1 MSEPQGKPD
10 AQGSPPRACVIGWP
24 VAHSRS
30 PLIHGYWLETYG
42 LRGRYEKQAVPPED
56 IPAFLDRFAASGLV
70 GANVTVPHKELAY
83 ELVDRREAAA
93 EAVRAVNT
101 LWLDDGQLVGD
112 NTDVYGFLA
121 NLDERAPDWDRGNR
135 AAVIG
140 AGGAARAV
148 LKGLID
154 RGFSE
159 IRLANRTV
167 SKAQGL
173 ADAFGPAVKPVAWAE
188 RDAMLDGCGLL
199 VNTTSLGMEG
209 APTLEIDLAAL
220 PHDAVV
226 TDIVYVPL
234 KTPLL
239 RQAAEQ
245 GLRTVDGLGML
256 LHQAVPGFARW
267 FGVRPDVT
275 LELRARIVA
284 DIEQDKAAS

>member
-1 MSEPQGKPD
+1 MSEANDNG
-10 AQGSPPRACVIGWP
+10 PRACVIGWP

-30 PLIHGYWLETYG
+30 PLIHGYWLEKYS
-42 LRGRYEKQAVPPED
+42 LRGHYDKQAVPPED
-56 IPAFLDRFAASGLV
+56 FPAFLDGFAESGLV

-83 ELVDRREAAA
+83 ELVDRREPAA
-93 EAVRAVNT
+93 EAARAVNT

-112 NTDVYGFLA
+112 NTDIYGFLA
-121 NLDERAPDWDRGNR
+121 NLDEGAPGWDGGSR
-135 AAVIG
+135 AAVLG

-154 RGFSE
+154 RGFTE

-167 SKAQGL
+167 SKAQAL
-173 ADAFGPAVKPVAWAE
+173 AEAFGPAVHPVAWTE
-188 RDAMLDGCGLL
+188 RDAMLDGCALL

-209 APTLEIDLAAL
+209 SPALDIDLAAL
-220 PHDAVV
+220 PGDAVV

-234 KTPLL
+234 QTPLL
-239 RQAAEQ
+239 REAAGR
-245 GLRTVDGLGML
+245 GLRAVDGLGML

-267 FGVRPDVT
+267 FGVRPEVT
-275 LELRARIVA
+275 PELRARIVA

>member
-1 MSEPQGKPD
+1 MPEAKESG
-10 AQGSPPRACVIGWP
+10 PRACVIGWP

-30 PLIHGYWLETYG
+30 PLIHGYWLEQYRLSG
-42 LRGRYEKQAVPPED
+42 HYDKQAVPPED
-56 IPAFLDRFAASGLV
+56 FPAFLDSFAESGFV

-83 ELVDRREAAA
+83 ELVDRREPAAD
-93 EAVRAVNT
+93 AVRAVNT
-101 LWLDDGQLVGD
+101 IWLDDGQLVGD

-121 NLDERAPDWDRGNR
+121 NLDEGAPGWDGGSH

-154 RGFSE
+154 RGFTG

-173 ADAFGPAVKPVAWAE
+173 AEAFGPAVQPVAWAE
-188 RDAMLDGCGLL
+188 RGAMLDGCALL

-209 APTLEIDLAAL
+209 SPALDIDLAAL
-220 PHDAVV
+220 PDDAVV

-234 KTPLL
+234 QTPLL
-239 RQAAEQ
+239 RAAEAR

-267 FGVRPDVT
+267 FGVRPEVT
-275 LELRARIVA
+275 PELRARIVA
-284 DIEQDKAAS
+284 DIEQDKAASW

>member
-1 MSEPQGKPD
+1 MPEAKESD
-10 AQGSPPRACVIGWP
+10 PRACVIGWP

-30 PLIHGYWLETYG
+30 PLIHSYWLEKYG
-42 LRGRYEKQAVPPED
+42 LRGHYDKHAVPPED
-56 IPAFLDRFAASGLV
+56 FPAFLDNFAESGFV

-83 ELVDRREAAA
+83 ELVDRREPAA

-121 NLDERAPDWDRGNR
+121 NLDDGAPGWDGGSD

-154 RGFSE
+154 RGFTE

-173 ADAFGPAVKPVAWAE
+173 AEAFGPAVQPVAWVE
-188 RDAMLDGCGLL
+188 RDAILDGCALL

-209 APTLEIDLAAL
+209 SPALDIDLAAL
-220 PHDAVV
+220 PDDAVV

-234 KTPLL
+234 QTPLL
-239 RQAAEQ
+239 RAAEAR

-267 FGVRPDVT
+267 FGVRPEVT
-275 LELRARIVA
+275 PELRARIVA

>member
-1 MSEPQGKPD
+1 
-10 AQGSPPRACVIGWP
+10 VIGWP

-42 LRGRYEKQAVPPED
+42 LRGRYEKQPVPPED
-56 IPAFLDRFAASGLV
+56 FPAFLDRFAESGFI

-83 ELVDRREAAA
+83 ELVERREPAA
-93 EAVRAVNT
+93 EAVQAVNT
-101 LWLDDGQLVGD
+101 IWLDDGQLVGD

-121 NLDERAPDWDRGNR
+121 NLDEGAPGWDGGGRAS
-135 AAVIG
+135 VIG

-159 IRLANRTV
+159 IRLANRTFA
-167 SKAQGL
+167 KAQGL
-173 ADAFGPAVKPVAWAE
+173 AEAFGPAVQPVAWEE
-188 RDAMLDGCGLL
+188 RDAILDGCALL

-209 APTLEIDLAAL
+209 SPALEIDLAAL
-220 PHDAVV
+220 AEGAVI

-234 KTPLL
+234 QTPLL
-239 RQAAEQ
+239 GVAEAR

-267 FGVRPDVT
+267 FGVRPEVT
-275 LELRARIVA
+275 PELRARIVA

>member
-1 MSEPQGKPD
+1 MPGPKESC
-10 AQGSPPRACVIGWP
+10 PRACVIGWP

-42 LRGRYEKQAVPPED
+42 LSGHYEKQAVPPED
-56 IPAFLDRFAASGLV
+56 FPAFLDRFAASGLV

-83 ELVDRREAAA
+83 ELVDRRESAA

-121 NLDERAPDWDRGNR
+121 NLDERAPGWDGRGR

-154 RGFSE
+154 RGFTE
-159 IRLANRTV
+159 IRLANRTLA
-167 SKAQGL
+167 KAQGL
-173 ADAFGPAVKPVAWAE
+173 AEAFGPAVQPVAWE
-188 RDAMLDGCGLL
+188 GRDAMLEGCALL

-209 APTLEIDLAAL
+209 GPALEIDLAAL
-220 PHDAVV
+220 PQDAVV

-234 KTPLL
+234 STPLL
-239 RQAAEQ
+239 HRAAAH

-256 LHQAVPGFARW
+256 LHQAAPGFARW

-275 LELRARIVA
+275 PELRARIVA
-284 DIEQDKAAS
+284 DIASGDATS